1 MVAPDHD
8 QESALEHETSVLIDS
23 IARALRSP
31 AGMYYVML
39 NLLFETEP
47 KAELILARAK
57 KSFIDEI
64 IRREKFR
71 ISKGGIEY
79 LSTKFLPM
87 GSFEQFVD
95 IETAKFRFE
104 NLLREVS
111 KYKIEE

>member
-1 MVAPDHD
+1 METPDHD
-8 QESALEHETSVLIDS
+8 QESTVQHETSVLIDS
-23 IARALRSP
+23 ISRALRSP

-39 NLLFETEP
+39 NLVLETEP

-64 IRREKFR
+64 IKQEKFR

-79 LSTKFLPM
+79 LSTKYLPM

-95 IETAKFRFE
+95 LETAKFRFE
-104 NLLREVS
+104 KLLSEVS
-111 KYKIEE
+111 KYRID

>member
-1 MVAPDHD
+1 MPDIDQD
-8 QESALEHETSVLIDS
+8 QESTFQHETSVLLDS
-23 IARALRSP
+23 ISRALRSP

-71 ISKGGIEY
+71 ISNGGIEY
-79 LSTKFLPM
+79 LSTKYLPM
-87 GSFEQFVD
+87 GSFEQFLD
-95 IETAKFRFE
+95 LETAKFRFE
-104 NLLREVS
+104 KLLREVS
-111 KYKIEE
+111 VYRLER

>member
-1 MVAPDHD
+1 MEALDHN
-8 QESALEHETSVLIDS
+8 QESTFEHETFVLIDS
-23 IARALRSP
+23 ISRALRSP

-39 NLLFETEP
+39 NLLFEAEP
-47 KAELILARAK
+47 KAEIILARAK

-79 LSTKFLPM
+79 LSTKYLPM

-95 IETAKFRFE
+95 LETAKFRFE
-104 NLLREVS
+104 KLLREVS
-111 KYKIEE
+111 KYRIE